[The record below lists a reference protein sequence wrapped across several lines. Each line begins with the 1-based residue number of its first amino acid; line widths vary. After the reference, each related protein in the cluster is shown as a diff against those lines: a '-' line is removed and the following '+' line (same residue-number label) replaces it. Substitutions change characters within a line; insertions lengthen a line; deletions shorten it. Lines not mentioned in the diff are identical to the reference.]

1 MSKARQKGTVG
12 ENIIRDLLIQWG
24 HKDVKRTSASTES
37 HDIWLG
43 DTGVT
48 VEVKYRKAWSLFK
61 WIARIRN
68 VSDDNKWV
76 IFAIHGDR
84 RSTVG
89 KQVDKVAVMDADFA
103 SETAQ
108 LAKTQILQQAGISV
122 LAQANAQPQNILA
135 LLQ

>member
-1 MSKARQKGTVG
+1 MSKAKQKGTLG
-12 ENIIRDLLIQWG
+12 ENEIRDMLMKHG
-24 HKDVKRTSASTES
+24 HNDVKRTSASTES

-61 WIARIRN
+61 WITRIRD

-103 SETAQ
+103 AELLLLWRHQ
-108 LAKTQILQQAGISV
+108 LDKASGVTLT
-122 LAQANAQPQNILA
+122 P
-135 LLQ
+135 

>member
-1 MSKARQKGTVG
+1 MSKARQKGTIG
-12 ENIIRDLLIQWG
+12 ENEIVALLYEYG
-24 HKDVKRTSASTES
+24 LKDAKRTSAGMES

-48 VEVKYRKAWSLFK
+48 VEVKYRKVWSLFK

-103 SETAQ
+103 SELLMVWRHQ
-108 LAKTQILQQAGISV
+108 LDK
-122 LAQANAQPQNILA
+122 ANEQTLTY
-135 LLQ
+135 

>member
-1 MSKARQKGTVG
+1 MSKAKQKGTLG
-12 ENIIRDLLIQWG
+12 ENEIRDMLIKHG
-24 HKDVKRTSASTES
+24 HNDVKRTSASTES

-61 WIARIRN
+61 WISKIRN
-68 VSDDNKWV
+68 VSDNDEWV

-103 SETAQ
+103 AELLLLWRHQ
-108 LAKTQILQQAGISV
+108 LDKASGVTLT
-122 LAQANAQPQNILA
+122 P
-135 LLQ
+135 

>member
-1 MSKARQKGTVG
+1 M
-12 ENIIRDLLIQWG
+12 
-24 HKDVKRTSASTES
+24 
-37 HDIWLG
+37 
-43 DTGVT
+43 T

-89 KQVDKVAVMDADFA
+89 KQVGTVAVMDADFA
-103 SETAQ
+103 SELLMIWRHQ
-108 LAKTQILQQAGISV
+108 LDK
-122 LAQANAQPQNILA
+122 ANGQTLTP
-135 LLQ
+135 

>member
-48 VEVKYRKAWSLFK
+48 VEVKYRKVWSLFK

-103 SETAQ
+103 SELLMIWRHQ
-108 LAKTQILQQAGISV
+108 LDK
-122 LAQANAQPQNILA
+122 ANEQTLTY
-135 LLQ
+135 